1 MKYYLKLP
9 SGYVYKKHKE
19 FCVYIWVPYSTH
31 TLLYIHKH
39 SKIWKKSYLKHFLL
53 VIRIS
58 DKEYSICNN
67 TASRASRR
75 PEYLKSLRHRQRACY
90 MVNTQLTATIS
101 TITIAWA
108 QILQQNFTSFNKSLL
123 PPMEVGGL
131 ENSVLN

>member
-1 MKYYLKLP
+1 MCARNTRNFVFIFG
-9 SGYVYKKHKE
+9 S
-19 FCVYIWVPYSTH
+19 H
-31 TLLYIHKH
+31 TLHIPYYIYTNVPK
-39 SKIWKKSYLKHFLL
+39 SGKKSYLKHFLLL

-67 TASRASRR
+67 TALCRASRR
-75 PEYLKSLRHRQRACY
+75 PEYLKSLRHRQRASY

>member
-1 MKYYLKLP
+1 
-9 SGYVYKKHKE
+9 
-19 FCVYIWVPYSTH
+19 
-31 TLLYIHKH
+31 
-39 SKIWKKSYLKHFLL
+39 
-53 VIRIS
+53 
-58 DKEYSICNN
+58 
-67 TASRASRR
+67 
-75 PEYLKSLRHRQRACY
+75 